1 MPRKPA
7 KPKVVPLFSRNE
19 VIGLCKRFLKEDTI
33 TEKWYDPIK
42 TPMSMYTLIK
52 RYPSRAFWLN
62 MELGFQLRSLYW
74 FMGEN
79 GKAELDKRWSIFTL
93 DLGPQVV
100 HDVGTAKVGEDV
112 VVVVKPQSVADLLKS

>member
-7 KPKVVPLFSRNE
+7 KPKVAPLFSRAE
-19 VIGLCKRFLKEDTI
+19 VIGLCKRFLREDTF

-42 TPMSMYTLIK
+42 SPMSMYALLK

-62 MELGFQLRSLYW
+62 LDLGFQLRSLYW
-74 FMGEN
+74 FMGAV

-100 HDVGTAKVGEDV
+100 HDVGTEKVGEDV
-112 VVVVKPQSVADLLKS
+112 HVERPKVSVADILS